1 MADIPRKGWV
11 NVSLPEEIVE
21 RIDKTVGNSKYGFR
35 SRADFV
41 LEAVKNQLRELGYYP

>member
-1 MADIPRKGWV
+1 MPKKGWV

-21 RIDKTVGNSKYGFR
+21 RIDKSVGNGKHGFR
-35 SRADFV
+35 SRAGFV